1 MARMQS
7 ADLKY
12 AWICVGVMLAAMV
25 AVWPFAELPY
35 ADDWAYSYMALRL
48 ARTGQLVYN
57 GWESAM
63 LIPHTYWG
71 ALFIR
76 LFGFS
81 FSCLR
86 MSTLPFAAGSAGMC
100 YPVMRRLGLEPSAA
114 VLGTLLVTLSP
125 VFLPV
130 SVSFMS
136 DVPSV
141 FFTLLSIYA
150 LMHAAANSA
159 PVSESREAFRPE
171 RSAWLWLAVGVL
183 SGFLGGIDRQVV
195 WLVPLL
201 VLPYL
206 AWLRRRRQE
215 FVVVALGSW
224 VVVVVGIVVMT
235 GWFNRQP
242 FTLYQFPLLGE
253 VRLAIS
259 KPALELNMAARTGLM
274 MLFLVLPAAVPLVIS
289 AAIATLRGTRSRKV
303 LVGTLL
309 AALSVALLIHPSLAS
324 IPWIASSL
332 NWEGINGTAALPGR
346 PVVLIRPVR
355 VIAAVSVYV
364 AAALIVS
371 ELWDRR
377 NRLSRVLHFFVEPPE
392 SQFCLAAMSLFGAG
406 FMALMM
412 IRAARIDIFDRY
424 FLPAL
429 PWLAALPLVWHQS
442 TRSQGGRQ
450 PRAMFAAWG
459 LLAIYALYAIAG
471 TQDVMSLARAR
482 ADAAARLEAAGVR
495 RTAIDAGFEYDG
507 WTELLGGGHANHRF
521 VLNPPGAFHR
531 ELGLFP
537 SVKPVYRLEYAPA
550 ADSVAT
556 PFGSVP
562 YVSLLP
568 PFRKQVCMDRIVH
581 P

>member
-1 MARMQS
+1 MRRR
-7 ADLKY
+7 DLTN
-12 AWICVGVMLAAMV
+12 ALICIAVVLAAIV
-25 AVWPFAELPY
+25 SVWPFAKLPY
-35 ADDWAYSYMALRL
+35 ADDWAYSYMALHL
-48 ARTGQLVYN
+48 ARTGQLIYN

-100 YPVMRRLGLEPSAA
+100 YSVMRRLGLESSAA
-114 VLGTLLVTLSP
+114 VFGTLLVALSP

-141 FFTLLSIYA
+141 FFTLLSIYG
-150 LMHAAANSA
+150 LTHAAANSA
-159 PVSESREAFRPE
+159 AVSEFREAFRPA
-171 RSAWLWLAVGVL
+171 RSAWLWLAVGAL
-183 SGFLGGIDRQVV
+183 SGFLGGMDRQVV

-224 VVVVVGIVVMT
+224 VVVVVGIVAAT
-235 GWFNRQP
+235 EWFNRQP

-274 MLFLVLPAAVPLVIS
+274 MLFLVLPAALPVVAS
-289 AAIATLRGTRSRKV
+289 TAVATLRGTPSRKV
-303 LVGTLL
+303 VVATLL
-309 AALSVALLIHPSLAS
+309 SALIAALVIHPKLAS
-324 IPWIASSL
+324 IPWISNTL

-355 VIAAVSVYV
+355 VIAAVSVYA

-371 ELWDRR
+371 ELWERR
-377 NRLSRVLHFFVEPPE
+377 NRLSRVVHFFVEPAE

-442 TRSQGGRQ
+442 TRSKGGRQ

-471 TQDVMSLARAR
+471 TQDVMSRARAR

-495 RTAIDAGFEYDG
+495 RTAIDAGFEYNG

-521 VLNPPGAFHR
+521 VVNPPGAYHC

-537 SVKPVYRLEYAPA
+537 SVKPVYRLECAPT
-550 ADSVAT
+550 ADSVPSEIGRA
-556 PFGSVP
+556 SCRERV
-562 YVSLLP
+562 
-568 PFRKQVCMDRIVH
+568 
-581 P
+581 